1 MWGRRGSV
9 RFGDLGWGG
18 FGVLSALHNVL
29 DASLM
34 GNVPVSILLLGG
46 VVDLCIPVLL
56 SLQKA

>member
-1 MWGRRGSV
+1 
-9 RFGDLGWGG
+9 
-18 FGVLSALHNVL
+18 LSALHNVL

-46 VVDLCIPVLL
+46 EVDLCIPVLL